1 MGNPVLTQY
10 LQNFPGGIGID
21 SSLFEPAQ
29 LRERLD
35 ALDDLDTRFGDF
47 QAEEFMSDGHAQI
60 PNHARALQARLEAV
74 NTVLYES
81 IRSEIVRGAPPQ
93 TLPLW
98 IQASAPRVETAPGLG
113 YDHRDEVVSGILQIR
128 EPSEPRLHPVPEMV
142 FYQPTPVRHI
152 LHLIRASALS
162 KSDVFVDLGSG
173 LGHVA
178 LLTSML
184 TGARSFG
191 IEVEA
196 AYLASAQECAQ
207 SLRLSRVRF
216 IREDARAA
224 DLSSGTVFYLYSPF
238 TGSILADVLG
248 RLRKESTSRPIKI
261 CALGPC
267 TCTLAKQSW
276 LKPIALP
283 DPRQI
288 TVFQRRREFAVD
300 CASPFVISLPPPA

>member
-1 MGNPVLTQY
+1 LFSSGWNPVLSQY
-10 LQNFPGGIGID
+10 LQNFRWDLGTD

-35 ALDDLDTRFGDF
+35 ALDDLDTRLGDF
-47 QAEEFMSDGHAQI
+47 QAEEFMRDGHSQI
-60 PNHARALQARLEAV
+60 PNPVRALQARLEAV

-81 IRSEIVRGAPPQ
+81 IRSEIVCGAPPHK
-93 TLPLW
+93 LLLW
-98 IQASAPRVETAPGLG
+98 IQASDTRVETAPGLG
-113 YDHRDEVVSGILQIR
+113 YDHGDEVVSGVLRLR
-128 EPSEPRLHPVPEMV
+128 EPSGPRLHPVPEML

-152 LHLIRASALS
+152 LHLIMASALS

-196 AYLASAQECAQ
+196 AYVASAQECAQ

-224 DLSSGTVFYLYSPF
+224 DLSRGTVFYLYSPF
-238 TGSILADVLG
+238 TGSVLANVLD
-248 RLRKESTSRPIKI
+248 RLRKDSTSRPIKI
-261 CALGPC
+261 CTLGPC
-267 TCTLAKQSW
+267 TCTLAKESW
-276 LKPIALP
+276 LKPIGLP

-288 TVFQRRREFAVD
+288 TVFQRR
-300 CASPFVISLPPPA
+300 S